1 MSLTELLVL
10 IFCFTSDTATK
21 TFPEEEEKKGELTQT
36 MKIMSINSWNVVQK
50 IRKV

>member
-10 IFCFTSDTATK
+10 IFSFTADTAAK
-21 TFPEEEEKKGELTQT
+21 TFPEEEKKGELTQT